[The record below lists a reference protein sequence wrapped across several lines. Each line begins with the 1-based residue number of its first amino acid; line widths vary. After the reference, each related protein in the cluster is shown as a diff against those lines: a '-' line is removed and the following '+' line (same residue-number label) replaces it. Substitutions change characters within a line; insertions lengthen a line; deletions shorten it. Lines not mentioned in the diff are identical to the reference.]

1 MKSIWEILR
10 KNREECIEFLKRQ
23 KDERYVFVEY
33 DEDESEWLN
42 PNYEGEDKSC
52 YVEESAPFV
61 TYAND
66 NGYVSEYIVT
76 EMFLKERFGEKE
88 MFVKVVN
95 VQDYEDCFE
104 IPVTYLYG
112 ASECYIYEM
121 MMDLNLV

>member
-1 MKSIWEILR
+1 MESIWNILR
-10 KNREECIEFLKRQ
+10 CNREECIEFLEGQPDRK
-23 KDERYVFVEY
+23 YVFVEY
-33 DEDESEWLN
+33 DEDESEWVN

-52 YVEESAPFV
+52 YVEECGPFV

-76 EMFLKERFGEKE
+76 EMFIKERFGEEE

-104 IPVTYLYG
+104 IPVTYLCG

-121 MMDLNLV
+121 MLDLGLV

>member
-23 KDERYVFVEY
+23 KDERYTFVEY
-33 DEDESEWLN
+33 DEDESEWVN

-52 YVEESAPFV
+52 YVEECAPFV

-66 NGYVSEYIVT
+66 NGYVSEYVVT

-88 MFVKVVN
+88 MFIKVVN